1 VSRKPSPRPDAPD
14 RAGAPPQFHARF
26 DSRVTP
32 DAPDIWRTLV
42 RPYVDLEIESG
53 PQPFTGEMSGTH
65 LGDSLISHSTCST
78 AMRHR
83 RSALDVRRSQ
93 VDHLLIQLFVDG
105 GTQGDYGKR
114 QVKVGAGSIGLL
126 DLGQTMDS
134 RTASFS
140 TITLTVP
147 RDRLPTALRDR
158 KLHGALLDPSQGAT
172 RLLASHLTQLMQH
185 ASGLTREAMSASVN
199 AGLMLLSG
207 SLSALRAADND
218 GEARQMVSDGMHR
231 LVRRHIERHLD
242 SDQLSPETIAAAI
255 GISRSSLYR
264 LFLRDGGVNA
274 YVQGRRLDRC
284 FDELLLATGN
294 RIGIAELAYRYGFSS
309 ESAFSRAFRLRFGAS
324 PSEVRAN
331 AQRTRDDE
339 LAGVR
344 SHADAIMIQ
353 AWLADIRQP
362 AGAAA
367 G

>member
-1 VSRKPSPRPDAPD
+1 M
-14 RAGAPPQFHARF
+14 
-26 DSRVTP
+26 
-32 DAPDIWRTLV
+32 
-42 RPYVDLEIESG
+42 DLQIESG
-53 PQPFTGEMSGTH
+53 PQPFTGKMSGTH
-65 LGDSLISHSTCST
+65 LGDSLISHSTCSAT
-78 AMRHR
+78 MRHR
-83 RSALDVRRSQ
+83 RTALDVRRSQ

-114 QVKVGAGSIGLL
+114 QVNVRAGAIGLL

-134 RTASFS
+134 RTTSFS

-158 KLHGALLDPSQGAT
+158 KLHGALLDPAQGAT
-172 RLLASHLTQLMQH
+172 RLLASHLSQLMQH
-185 ASGLTREAMSASVN
+185 ASTLTREEMSASVN
-199 AGLMLLSG
+199 AGLILLSG
-207 SLSALRAADND
+207 SLSTLRDGEND
-218 GEARQMVSDGMHR
+218 GEARQVVSDGMLR

-242 SDQLSPETIAAAI
+242 SDQLSPEAIAAAM
-255 GISRSSLYR
+255 GVSRSGLYR
-264 LFLRDGGVNA
+264 LFLREGGVNA
-274 YVQGRRLDRC
+274 YVQGRRLDKC
-284 FDELLLATGN
+284 FDELLLASGS

-331 AQRTRDDE
+331 ARRTWDDE

-344 SHADAIMIQ
+344 SHADAAMIQ

-362 AGAAA
+362 GTAA